1 MKTIY
6 TKEDCPACM
15 VLKSK
20 LFSKNIDYKE
30 VMIGRDITREE
41 FMEKFP
47 GVRQVPH
54 LVEEDEFQY

>member
-20 LFSKNIDYKE
+20 LFSKNIPYQE
-30 VMIGRDITREE
+30 IMIGKDITREE

-47 GVRQVPH
+47 GVRQVPY
-54 LVEEDEFQY
+54 LVEQENK

>member
-1 MKTIY
+1 
-6 TKEDCPACM
+6 M

-20 LFSKNIDYKE
+20 LFSKRIDYKE

-54 LVEEDEFQY
+54 LVEEDELQH

>member
-20 LFSKNIDYKE
+20 LFSKNIPYQE
-30 VMIGRDITREE
+30 IMIGKDITREE
-41 FMEKFP
+41 IMEKFP

-54 LVEEDEFQY
+54 LVEADEL

>member
-1 MKTIY
+1 MKIIY

-20 LFSKNIDYKE
+20 LFSKNIPYQE
-30 VMIGRDITREE
+30 IMIGKDITREE

-54 LVEEDEFQY
+54 LVETDEL